1 MKKALKMIFL
11 YLFLLIACTAIGTA
25 LYCIY
30 LKVSGSVTGIK
41 ITLFDTDVLLKSL
54 FYVAACV
61 IIFIGPLVS
70 FFCIRN
76 NGGVA
81 RLITYIILS
90 CLVWGL
96 LLPVVIHFG
105 KKYDFN
111 NPSIEE
117 TENIA
122 FSSNC
127 FRKGEDKVYYF
138 LEDLEKYETLYFPSA
153 QAVVI
158 DTDTF
163 GTVGVKEIRN
173 NPGFELNVIGGA
185 YRDVIVSESFKEE
198 YVNLPVS
205 FHTIIGRADNALDK
219 GWTFCLGFL
228 SLGLLLCSLYGFSH
242 LFVWKLINSG
252 FIVSITAIILFV
264 NTFCTT
270 SPFFSSLMEKINSTS
285 FFAFLG
291 QYMDQPF
298 IVFLNLVFSIISI
311 LIGVIGFIHRK
322 KKGQPQ

>member
-1 MKKALKMIFL
+1 MKKALKMILL

-25 LYCIY
+25 LYCVY
-30 LKVSGSVTGIK
+30 LNVSGSVTGIK
-41 ITLFDTDVLLKSL
+41 INLFEFDILLKAF
-54 FYVAACV
+54 FYIAACV
-61 IIFIGPLVS
+61 IICISPLIS
-70 FFCIRN
+70 FLSIRN
-76 NGGVA
+76 NGGIS

-90 CLVWGL
+90 CISWGVL
-96 LLPVVIHFG
+96 MPVTIYFG
-105 KKYDFN
+105 RKYDFN
-111 NPSIEE
+111 NPSIK
-117 TENIA
+117 TDNIA
-122 FSSNC
+122 FTSDC
-127 FRKGEDKVYYF
+127 FRKGENKVYYF
-138 LEDLEKYETLYFPSA
+138 LEDLEKNETLYFPSA

-163 GTVGVKEIRN
+163 GTVSVKEIRN
-173 NPGFELNVIGGA
+173 DSGFELNSIGGA
-185 YRDVIVSESFKEE
+185 YRDVIISESFEE
-198 YVNLPVS
+198 DFVNLPIN
-205 FHTIIGRADNALDK
+205 FHTIIKRADNALNK

-228 SLGLLLCSLYGFSH
+228 SLGLLLCSLYGFSR

-270 SPFFSSLMEKINSTS
+270 SPFFSTLMEKINSTR